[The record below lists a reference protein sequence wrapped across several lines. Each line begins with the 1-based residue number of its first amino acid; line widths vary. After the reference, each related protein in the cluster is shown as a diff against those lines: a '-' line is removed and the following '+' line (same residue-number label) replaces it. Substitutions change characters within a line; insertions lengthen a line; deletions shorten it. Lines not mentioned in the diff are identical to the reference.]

1 VECALGDLVC
11 LHLDAHAEAY
21 GRTPAPRALTAAG
34 VGDALEVDDEAV
46 ARIRLVDSLD
56 TLVEEGLVD
65 RTERSVE
72 ARAEPRTVYEL
83 TGAGHERAAAV
94 REQLADQ
101 TVAVTD
107 GSPGADASG
116 AVPLSEV
123 GDLVESTTDPMVT
136 AVARLRREQPVTRAT
151 ADEPRF
157 VGRSEPLSAVV
168 EAVEASRDRG
178 SRTVVLS
185 GDAGMGKTALVREAV
200 DRVGQG
206 SERPVLARGAAQPD
220 AGAPYAPLRQA
231 FESVPGGAEIVG
243 QLGAS
248 RDAVTPEEPEAVEA
262 QRTAMFNDVADALRE
277 ASTDRQLVVFVDNL
291 QWADEA
297 TLALFAHL
305 ATSITEWLYPV
316 TFVGAYRRAPVAA
329 ADDHSMPTVLDRI
342 ERGANYTGLELGP
355 LSREE
360 TRALVARSVGRHE
373 LPDAFVDAVHER
385 TGGVPLLVTGTV
397 SHLMEA
403 DVVDPTA
410 ERYPSS
416 GDAFGVPVEVV
427 EQVDRRLDRLDE
439 PSREL
444 LRVAAVLGEYVE
456 RAVLAAS
463 SDLPPARRREY
474 VDLLV
479 ASRLLETDDAN
490 DCGDSGDL
498 RFVSGLFREAV
509 VESLPSG
516 EAAGYHERVAE
527 ALLSVHDDDAGD
539 RASEVAHHLERA
551 GQPARAVEHYRR
563 AGEHAR
569 STYANDDAVDA
580 YRRALDLAV
589 DEEAVDGTTGASVAT
604 ELADVHAS
612 VGAFEAAVDTV
623 GEGLAL
629 AGERSQG
636 RCDLLDVRCQVE
648 LRRGE
653 LDAAETTASSMRDLA
668 VDLGAS
674 DLKASALRKLGNVAR
689 KRDEYDRAERCD
701 RESLAISRETGDREG
716 EARSHINLGV
726 VLFMQG
732 DLEGASEQYRQ
743 SVAIKRELGD
753 RQGEGRVLGNLG
765 LVEMRRGDLEA
776 AREYQEESLAAFRE
790 VGDRHGA
797 ARTLGNLGVVARR
810 QLAFDA
816 ARDYYE
822 EALSVFREVGDAL
835 GQARTLGNL
844 GTLAYRQS
852 DYDTAVERHRE
863 SLALKREVG
872 DRSGVA
878 RTLNNLGFA
887 LSDQGSFEAA
897 REQYQESLERSREIG
912 DPEGEARSQKNLGWV
927 ATGLGA
933 FDVARDHLEESLE
946 TFRELGDR
954 SGEGYALKHLARVA
968 HGTGDHEL
976 ADQRYL
982 AAIDALEDASEHHP
996 VETTRLNR
1004 GVLALDRGDLETA
1017 TGCLEE
1023 SLDLFET
1030 IGDRKSA
1037 AFARGHLGLVDLRSG
1052 DRVEG
1057 RAAVATALETLR
1069 SVGATPARFRLLRH
1083 AIGTERALGADERAR
1098 DLGVDAERALD
1109 RHGRSN
1115 GHQAEQ
1121 LAALCADLADGR

>member
-1 VECALGDLVC
+1 MVECALGDLVC

-136 AVARLRREQPVTRAT
+136 AVARLRREQPVTRGT

-157 VGRSEPLSAVV
+157 VGRSEPLSTVV
-168 EAVEASRDRG
+168 DAVEASRDRG

-200 DRVGQG
+200 DRVGER
-206 SERPVLARGAAQPD
+206 SERPVLVRGAAQPD
-220 AGAPYAPLRQA
+220 AGAPYAPLRRA
-231 FESVPGGAEIVG
+231 FESVPGGDELVER
-243 QLGAS
+243 LGAS
-248 RDAVTPEEPEAVEA
+248 RDAVTPEEPDAVEA
-262 QRTAMFNDVADALRE
+262 QRTAMFNDVAEALRA

-297 TLALFAHL
+297 TLALLAHL

-316 TFVGAYRRAPVAA
+316 TFVGAYRQAPVAA
-329 ADDHSMPTVLDRI
+329 ADDHSLPTVLDRL
-342 ERGANYTGLELGP
+342 ERGANYTAIELGP

-373 LPDAFVDAVHER
+373 LPDAFVDAVNER

-397 SHLMEA
+397 AHLMEA
-403 DVVDPTA
+403 DVVDPAA
-410 ERYPSS
+410 ERYPST
-416 GDAFGVPVEVV
+416 GDAFGAPVEVV
-427 EQVDRRLDRLDE
+427 EQVDRRLARLDE
-439 PSREL
+439 SSREL
-444 LRVAAVLGEYVE
+444 LALAAIVGEHVE
-456 RAVLAAS
+456 RAVLAAA

-479 ASRLLETDDAN
+479 ASRILEADPPGSDD
-490 DCGDSGDL
+490 DGDL

-509 VESLPSG
+509 VESRPPE
-516 EAAGYHERVAE
+516 EAATYHERVAE
-527 ALLSVHDDDAGD
+527 ALLSVHGDGAGD

-569 STYANDDAVDA
+569 RTYANDDAVDA
-580 YRRALDLAV
+580 FRRALDIVVAEPAV
-589 DEEAVDGTTGASVAT
+589 DRGAGASVAG

-612 VGAFEAAVDTV
+612 VGAFEAAVAAV
-623 GEGLAL
+623 EEGLSL
-629 AGERSQG
+629 AGERSRV
-636 RCDLLDVRCQVE
+636 RCELLDVRCKVE

-653 LDAAETTASSMRDLA
+653 LDAAEATATSLRDLA

-674 DLKASALRKLGNVAR
+674 DLKASALRRLGNVAR
-689 KRDEYDRAERCD
+689 KRDEYDRAERFD
-701 RESLAISRETGDREG
+701 RESLAISRETDDRDG

-726 VLFMQG
+726 VLYMQG
-732 DLEGASEQYRQ
+732 DLEGAREQYRE

-765 LVEMRRGDLEA
+765 LVAMRSGDLED
-776 AREYQEESLAAFRE
+776 AREHQEESLAAFRE

-810 QLAFDA
+810 QMAFDA
-816 ARDYYE
+816 ARGYYE
-822 EALSVFREVGDAL
+822 EALSVFREVGDRL
-835 GQARTLGNL
+835 GQARALGNL

-852 DYDTAVERHRE
+852 DHDTAVERNRE

-878 RTLNNLGFA
+878 RTLYNIGYA

-897 REQYQESLERSREIG
+897 RERYRESLDVYRDIG
-912 DPEGEARSQKNLGWV
+912 DEGGQARNRKNLGLV
-927 ATGLGA
+927 AVQLGE
-933 FDVARDHLEESLE
+933 FDIARDHLEGSLD
-946 TFRELGDR
+946 TFRELSVRGD
-954 SGEGYALKHLARVA
+954 EGHALRHLGRVA
-968 HGTGDHEL
+968 QETGDDEL
-976 ADQRYL
+976 AEKRYC
-982 AAIDALEDASEHHP
+982 AAIDAFEDAGEPHSAAKA
-996 VETTRLNR
+996 RLDR
-1004 GVLALDRGDLETA
+1004 GVLALERGDLETA
-1017 TGCLEE
+1017 TDDLEE
-1023 SLDLFET
+1023 SRSVFEAV
-1030 IGDRKSA
+1030 GDRQSA
-1037 AFARGHLGLVDLRSG
+1037 ALARGHLGLVDLRSG
-1052 DRVEG
+1052 DHEEG
-1057 RAAVATALETLR
+1057 RTAVAASLETLR
-1069 SVGATPARFRLLRH
+1069 SVGATPARFRLLRRSI
-1083 AIGTERALGADERAR
+1083 AAERALGAEARAR
-1098 DLGVDAERALD
+1098 DLRADAERALD
-1109 RHGRSN
+1109 RQ
-1115 GHQAEQ
+1115 GHPKGHEAEQ
-1121 LAALCADLADGR
+1121 LAALCAELADGR